1 MRISALFALLNLI
14 ILIVLS
20 SLPLTSV
27 RAMSPSGLDPKQVK
41 LIGSMV
47 ASAVFGLFSMAIIL
61 FKKDEAEQDF
71 MIVVPPGGVLLE
83 EFLHRSRAKVL
94 VDLGVAVTQR
104 IGHFIV
110 EGTLEPIIHH
120 VNRKSPFRPFQN
132 RPGEEVPDLPV

>member
-41 LIGSMV
+41 LIGSMI

-61 FKKDEAEQDF
+61 FKKDESDKKWAYG
-71 MIVVPPGGVLLE
+71 MLGTIVGFWLP
-83 EFLHRSRAKVL
+83 S
-94 VDLGVAVTQR
+94 VT
-104 IGHFIV
+104 
-110 EGTLEPIIHH
+110 P
-120 VNRKSPFRPFQN
+120 
-132 RPGEEVPDLPV
+132 